1 MLDHAMSALPLVPDD
16 VGHFQIVK
24 LVMEYMLPPNTRLHK
39 IWSDM
44 QAKDASLRR
53 GAKVVLA
60 GGGTRRKPW
69 ADRKGSIVA
78 AVMHWF
84 HNQLMPADKER
95 KAAKRQL
102 MAEAASLR
110 WGPEP
115 THILERL
122 KTIRSTLESI
132 GHHHNLPYNKMG
144 EYLYNALLPAVQA
157 KYNDRRTTDATR
169 KPKERN
175 SPHLLDLEN
184 LPPKATLQQ
193 IERMLSDLDNWHHEA
208 KSPPKPRSESPGPA
222 YNTRSRFQS
231 RNVDRLT
238 QVEVDP
244 EDSESSTEAPELQSD
259 GGWES
264 DDGVRVA
271 QAVGD
276 TGPAFRAAGQRRFGD
291 RNRRAR
297 ELPRQGAP
305 GARLQRSGQPSFF
318 VAQVAAAREGKQ
330 VAGRQPGPCW
340 QCGQMGH
347 LQRNCPNPPDLNN
360 PTAKALMSVQHVDD
374 VTANEQ
380 LCLAVMGTDMETA
393 QVHEDI
399 PEGVCAIMAEL
410 HAKADAMCNG
420 LDVFGR

>member
-1 MLDHAMSALPLVPDD
+1 M
-16 VGHFQIVK
+16 
-24 LVMEYMLPPNTRLHK
+24 
-39 IWSDM
+39 
-44 QAKDASLRR
+44 
-53 GAKVVLA
+53 
-60 GGGTRRKPW
+60 
-69 ADRKGSIVA
+69 
-78 AVMHWF
+78 
-84 HNQLMPADKER
+84 
-95 KAAKRQL
+95 
-102 MAEAASLR
+102 
-110 WGPEP
+110 
-115 THILERL
+115 
-122 KTIRSTLESI
+122 
-132 GHHHNLPYNKMG
+132 
-144 EYLYNALLPAVQA
+144 
-157 KYNDRRTTDATR
+157 
-169 KPKERN
+169 
-175 SPHLLDLEN
+175 
-184 LPPKATLQQ
+184 
-193 IERMLSDLDNWHHEA
+193 
-208 KSPPKPRSESPGPA
+208 
-222 YNTRSRFQS
+222 
-231 RNVDRLT
+231 DRLT

-399 PEGVCAIMAEL
+399 PEAVCAIMAEL

-420 LDVFGR
+420 LDVFGQ